1 MTMTR
6 GLIETGTAMGSGTA
20 ERARLVPPGLEP
32 LPVREDG
39 REVVKVLVIG
49 SPRAVENTI
58 RVLYLRGFAELYE
71 WSPMQPTQNPG
82 EVMSLLRRSV
92 NFG

>member
-1 MTMTR
+1 MTMQSFVEMP
-6 GLIETGTAMGSGTA
+6 IA
-20 ERARLVPPGLEP
+20 LESLDDGRSQLDS
-32 LPVREDG
+32 LPMRSDG
-39 REVVKVLVIG
+39 RETVKVMLIG

-82 EVMSLLRRSV
+82 EVMSLMRRLLSLS
-92 NFG
+92 

>member
-1 MTMTR
+1 MTTVTDFV
-6 GLIETGTAMGSGTA
+6 ETPIA
-20 ERARLVPPGLEP
+20 LESVTEGRSPFDP
-32 LPVREDG
+32 LPARSDG
-39 REVVKVLVIG
+39 RETVKLMVIG

-82 EVMSLLRRSV
+82 EVMSLLRRLVSL
-92 NFG
+92 G

>member
-1 MTMTR
+1 MTTVTDFV
-6 GLIETGTAMGSGTA
+6 ETPIAPEALTEGRSALDSLP
-20 ERARLVPPGLEP
+20 ARL
-32 LPVREDG
+32 DG
-39 REVVKVLVIG
+39 RETVKVMVIG

-82 EVMSLLRRSV
+82 EVMSLMRRLLSLS
-92 NFG
+92 

>member
-1 MTMTR
+1 MTVQSFVEA
-6 GLIETGTAMGSGTA
+6 LIAPQSRIPGRSALDSLP
-20 ERARLVPPGLEP
+20 ARS
-32 LPVREDG
+32 DG
-39 REVVKVLVIG
+39 RETVKVMVIG

-82 EVMSLLRRSV
+82 EVMSLMRRLLSL
-92 NFG
+92 G

>member
-1 MTMTR
+1 MQSFV
-6 GLIETGTAMGSGTA
+6 ETPIA
-20 ERARLVPPGLEP
+20 PEP
-32 LPVREDG
+32 LAEGRSQLDSLPARSDG
-39 REVVKVLVIG
+39 RETVKVMVIG

-82 EVMSLLRRSV
+82 EVMSLMRRLLSLS
-92 NFG
+92 

>member
-1 MTMTR
+1 MTMQSFV
-6 GLIETGTAMGSGTA
+6 ETPIAPESLTKGRSQLDSLP
-20 ERARLVPPGLEP
+20 ARS
-32 LPVREDG
+32 DG
-39 REVVKVLVIG
+39 RETVKVMVIG

-82 EVMSLLRRSV
+82 EVMSLMRRLLSLS
-92 NFG
+92 

>member
-1 MTMTR
+1 MTMQSFV
-6 GLIETGTAMGSGTA
+6 ETPIAPESLTEGQFALDSLP
-20 ERARLVPPGLEP
+20 ARL
-32 LPVREDG
+32 DG
-39 REVVKVLVIG
+39 RETVKVMVIG

-82 EVMSLLRRSV
+82 EVMSLMRRLLSLR
-92 NFG
+92 

>member
-1 MTMTR
+1 MTMHNF
-6 GLIETGTAMGSGTA
+6 LETPIA
-20 ERARLVPPGLEP
+20 LESVTEGRSQFDP
-32 LPVREDG
+32 LPVRSDG
-39 REVVKVLVIG
+39 RETVKLMVVG

-82 EVMSLLRRSV
+82 EVMSLMRRLVSL
-92 NFG
+92 G

>member
-1 MTMTR
+1 MTMHNF
-6 GLIETGTAMGSGTA
+6 LEMPIALESIA
-20 ERARLVPPGLEP
+20 EGRSPFDP
-32 LPVREDG
+32 LPARSDG
-39 REVVKVLVIG
+39 RETVKLMVIG

-82 EVMSLLRRSV
+82 EVMSLMRRLLSLS
-92 NFG
+92 

>member
-1 MTMTR
+1 MTTVTDFV
-6 GLIETGTAMGSGTA
+6 ETPIAPESLTEGQSALDS
-20 ERARLVPPGLEP
+20 
-32 LPVREDG
+32 LPVRLDG
-39 REVVKVLVIG
+39 RETVKVMVIG

-82 EVMSLLRRSV
+82 EVMSLMRRLLSLR
-92 NFG
+92 

>member
-1 MTMTR
+1 MTTMTDFV
-6 GLIETGTAMGSGTA
+6 ETPIAPDSGT
-20 ERARLVPPGLEP
+20 EGRSHREPMPVPA
-32 LPVREDG
+32 DG
-39 REVVKVLVIG
+39 REVVKRMAIG

-82 EVMSLLRRSV
+82 EVMSLMRWWVVL
-92 NFG
+92 G